1 MSFRTYLFVGVIIG
15 LLIYLSSLI
24 LGEEVVNWAADTEFN
39 ARARGLSGLAT
50 LILDPIVFVM
60 NDNPPV
66 GAVLCAVLWPVAVAW
81 LFLAMLLLIIIVGSD
96 VARDINRQLHVPPI
110 WI

>member
-15 LLIYLSSLI
+15 LLVYVTGLI
-24 LGEEVVNWAADTEFN
+24 LGEEIGRWAADTEFN

-60 NDNPPV
+60 NDNQLV
-66 GAVLCAVLWPVAVAW
+66 GAGLCALLWPVAVAW

-96 VARDINRQLHVPPI
+96 VARDINRQLYLPLIRV
-110 WI
+110 